1 MGPCGPIG
9 PVGPA
14 GPCGPAGPAIP
25 GTPGSPLSPLLPLAP
40 GSPCGPCGP
49 GGPCS
54 PCGPTAH
61 AVEPAVAVAC
71 LSLSSYLTYQVGL
84 PDWPFSSRAGN
95 HTWKEYCRDPSTND
109 SIHAFWSDWPNTR
122 SSEPTRNSLP
132 VEPLERLSPPWMYSS
147 PPGSLSAT

>member
-25 GTPGSPLSPLLPLAP
+25 GIPGSPLSPVSPLAP
-40 GSPCGPCGP
+40 GSPCTPCGP

-54 PCGPTAH
+54 PRGPTVH
-61 AVEPAVAVAC
+61 WVELAVAVAS
-71 LSLSSYLTYQVGL
+71 LSLSSYFTYQAAL
-84 PDWPFSSRAGN
+84 PHCALSSFAGN
-95 HTWKEYCRDPSTND
+95 HPWNEYCRDPSTND
-109 SIHAFWSDWPNTR
+109 SIQAFWSDWPNTR
-122 SSEPTRNSLP
+122 SLVPTRSSLP
-132 VEPLERLSPPWMYSS
+132 VEPLAMLSPAWMYSS